1 MTRSAV
7 ICNYISS
14 LAISLLLAL
23 PLSAQSAKVLDT
35 DLEPD
40 TTPWLNGFA
49 IGVDLAGL
57 VQNAVSDYG
66 QMEAQLRINL
76 RDRYFP
82 VLEAGL
88 GMASHDDEITQI
100 TYSSKSPYFR
110 IGGDYNLMKDKHDA
124 YRIYGGVRYGFS
136 IFKYDFSHPDIKDP
150 CWGGEAEWAA
160 DDVNCSCHWA
170 EFSGGV
176 DAKIWGPIHL
186 GWSVRYRK
194 RIAHDFGE
202 HGKVWYVPGFGK
214 SGSTRIGYTFMISL
228 DI

>member
-1 MTRSAV
+1 MTQLAATFK
-7 ICNYISS
+7 YILS
-14 LAISLLLAL
+14 LAISLLLSL
-23 PLSAQSAKVLDT
+23 PTNAQSDKKIASAV
-35 DLEPD
+35 EPD
-40 TTPWLNGFA
+40 TTAWLNGFA

-57 VQNAVSDYG
+57 TQCAISDYG
-66 QMEAQLRINL
+66 QIEAQLRVNL

-88 GMASHDDEITQI
+88 GKANHDDEVTLIS
-100 TYSSKSPYFR
+100 YSSSAPYFR
-110 IGGDYNLMKDKHDA
+110 IGADYNLMKDKHDD

-136 IFKYDFSHPDIKDP
+136 YFKFDFSHPAIPDP
-150 CWGGEAEWAA
+150 VWGGEAEFCGKG
-160 DDVNCSCHWA
+160 VSSHYHWA
-170 EFSGGV
+170 ELSGGV

-194 RIAHDFGE
+194 RIAYDNGDN
-202 HGKVWYVPGFGK
+202 GNVWYVPGYGK